1 MKKILVMTSLFI
13 VTTSMMAV
21 DTKYFIGAGGEY
33 TTLSGSTTKTFPNS
47 TITDEGED
55 YSKIDLKVKAGI
67 ILNNAH
73 RISTAYSKKDDSG
86 ISFTTMLANYDYL
99 IPVPMNNV
107 FRSYVG
113 MHIGR
118 ANLKSEYLPQVDISG
133 LAYGLQTG
141 IIYDIT
147 KHIEFELGVS
157 YTRYNFNE
165 SFNGTEQGI
174 DFVGNLNVEDS
185 ISGYSGLN
193 YKF

>member
-33 TTLSGSTTKTFPNS
+33 TTLSGSTTFTLPNS
-47 TITDEGED
+47 TITNEGEE
-55 YSKIDLKVKAGI
+55 YSKIDLKVKAGV

-73 RISTAYSKKDDSG
+73 RISTAYSKKDDSE
-86 ISFTTMLANYDYL
+86 ISFTTILANYDYL

-118 ANLKSEYLPQVDISG
+118 ANLKSESLPQVDISG